1 MMMRW
6 LRLLPCLSVIWLAG
20 ASVASG
26 QQADRQARSAL
37 SAADRA
43 ELEVLEPAVDVGE
56 PPLPAGQ
63 TQQPGPV
70 PESSVSRGTESLDL
84 EATSITGTQELPK
97 VLYIVPWKSS
107 DLGDL
112 VGRPVGTLIDEV
124 LAPVDPE
131 VFQRH
136 LAYYDALYGEG
147 QEE

>member
-1 MMMRW
+1 MIIRW
-6 LRLLPCLSVIWLAG
+6 LRLLPCLGLVWLAG

-26 QQADRQARSAL
+26 QQADRQAGSAL
-37 SAADRA
+37 SVADRA
-43 ELEVLEPAVDVGE
+43 ELEALEPAVDVGE
-56 PPLPAGQ
+56 SMPAGQ
-63 TQQPGPV
+63 PRQPEPA
-70 PESSVSRGTESLDL
+70 PESTVSRATESLDL
-84 EATSITGTQELPK
+84 ETTSITGTQALPK